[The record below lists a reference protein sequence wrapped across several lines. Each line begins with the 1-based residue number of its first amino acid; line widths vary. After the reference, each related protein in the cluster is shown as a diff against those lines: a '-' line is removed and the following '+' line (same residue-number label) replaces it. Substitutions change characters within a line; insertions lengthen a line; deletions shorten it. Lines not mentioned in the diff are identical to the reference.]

1 MKIRLPAWPGKEVT
15 SLQVHPHMEYDE
27 AKGLTIGGIPAAR
40 IARKFGTP
48 LYVYSEDAI
57 VDRMREYRTAMSA
70 SYPDGAVAYAGKAYL
85 TMRMAQLV
93 AGEGLYLDTASGGEL
108 YIALQ
113 AGFPAER
120 IILHGNNKSLDE
132 LVMAVT
138 AGVGRIV
145 VDNLWEIDNLQKIA
159 KKLHK
164 VQGILMRL
172 TPGIDPHTHKYLAT
186 GEILSKF
193 GVPVHDGSHFRAVAT
208 ATAAPNLNLL
218 GFHCHIGSQIFET
231 EPFLAAA
238 RIMMGFAA
246 DLRDKTGIVVSEIDL
261 GGGLGVKY
269 SQGPDEH
276 GAHGGHP
283 GETTQFTP
291 AAHLAALGSEVQR
304 LAAER
309 GFPLP
314 RLFVEPGRSIVA
326 EAGLTL
332 YTVGSVKELPNGV
345 TVAAVDGGM
354 ADNPRP
360 MLYNATY
367 TAVPALPPRESAVY
381 PVRIVGKHC
390 EEGDTLIEQAML
402 PMPRPG
408 DIMALLV
415 GGAYQYAMRSNYNAL
430 PCPAVV
436 HVADKRAFV
445 VVQRQTYR
453 DLIAKERLV
462 PGSKIRIQQERT
474 VNA

>member
-1 MKIRLPAWPGKEVT
+1 M
-15 SLQVHPHMEYDE
+15 QVHPHIEVDE
-27 AKGLTIGGIPAAR
+27 AKGLVIGGIPAAR
-40 IARKFGTP
+40 IARKYGTP
-48 LYVYSEDAI
+48 LYVYSEEAI
-57 VDRMREYRTAMSA
+57 VDRMREYKASMSA
-70 SYPDGAVAYAGKAYL
+70 SYPDGAVAYASKAYL
-85 TMRMAQLV
+85 TMRMAQLA
-93 AGEGLYLDTASGGEL
+93 AGEGLYLDAASGGEL

-113 AGFPAER
+113 AGFPPAR
-120 IILHGNNKSLDE
+120 VILHGNNKSLDE
-132 LVMAVT
+132 LLMAVT
-138 AGVGRIV
+138 SGVGRIV
-145 VDNLWEIDNLQKIA
+145 VDNLGEIENLQRVA
-159 KKLHK
+159 KRLHK
-164 VQGILMRL
+164 VQGILVRL
-172 TPGIDPHTHKYLAT
+172 TPGIDPHTHKYLST

-193 GVPVHDGSHFRAVAT
+193 GVPVHDGSHFAAVDAV
-208 ATAAPNLNLL
+208 TAAPNLNLL

-246 DLRDKTGIVVSEIDL
+246 DLRDRTGIVATELDL
-261 GGGLGVKY
+261 GGGLGVRY
-269 SQGPDEH
+269 SD
-276 GAHGGHP
+276 
-283 GETTQFTP
+283 GEE
-291 AAHLAALGSEVQR
+291 LAASTYLSALGAEVRR
-304 LAAER
+304 LATER
-309 GFPLP
+309 DFPLP

-326 EAGLTL
+326 AAGLTV

-360 MLYNATY
+360 MLYGTKY
-367 TAVPALPPRESAVY
+367 TAVPVLPAREPGLH

-402 PMPRPG
+402 PALRPG
-408 DIMALLV
+408 DLLALLV

-453 DLIAKERLV
+453 DLISKERLV
-462 PGSKIRIQQERT
+462 AGSKERIQDKAA
-474 VNA
+474 NAF